1 MCKVISLMGRS
12 CSGKDTIL
20 NNALKMCN
28 YNEEKLMYLPLYT
41 TRPKRPNEL
50 DSAYNFVTEEEFMR
64 LYDDGIIFEY
74 RTYKSHLNGSDDDL
88 VYYGTGKPENMSSKR
103 EYISIGTKD
112 TIQAFKDSFG
122 ENNMTFIY
130 IYASNK
136 IITDRACEREYVNK
150 TQNYREMFRR
160 LYEQYE
166 QFRTFEKVIE
176 KHTEI
181 SMNVPCFVS
190 NVDGTDIIFIRNEL
204 YDINKTTTLMLDICH
219 HKYQHLPR
227 I

>member
-1 MCKVISLMGRS
+1 MCRVISLMGRS
-12 CSGKDTIL
+12 CSGKDTML

-41 TRPKRPNEL
+41 TRPQRPNEPE
-50 DSAYNFVTEEEFMR
+50 SAYNFVTDEEFKS
-64 LYDDGIIFEY
+64 LVDSGIIFEY
-74 RTYKSHLNGSDDDL
+74 RTYRSHLNGSDDDV

-136 IITDRACEREYVNK
+136 IITDRACERV
-150 TQNYREMFRR
+150 
-160 LYEQYE
+160 
-166 QFRTFEKVIE
+166 
-176 KHTEI
+176 
-181 SMNVPCFVS
+181 C
-190 NVDGTDIIFIRNEL
+190 
-204 YDINKTTTLMLDICH
+204 
-219 HKYQHLPR
+219 
-227 I
+227 